1 MDKNRKAK
9 NESSLAGVKNLSQ
22 IRVTNQKRPRP
33 AKLDIA
39 SSQEDGGVLFIQS
52 DEKPADFNKPASNLE
67 QRID

>member
-52 DEKPADFNKPASNLE
+52 DE
-67 QRID
+67 